1 MKSNL
6 SAREINIYFIY
17 LLLVLICSVWGISWL
32 VFRNYNTNDVTT
44 RSLVYRKAAQER
56 IFLKKQKEALS
67 LIDTAY
73 KAIKIFNPA
82 LNAVYADNDIK
93 NQLRNIKAY
102 YGDNE
107 GAVRY
112 KIFAQT
118 AAFYM
123 MLLDDKKILQKKQ
136 SNVLLFKNQL
146 QKCQIGFK
154 ESQNKMN
161 LKAVLQQSADKN
173 TPQ

>member
-1 MKSNL
+1 MKSKL

-17 LLLVLICSVWGISWL
+17 LLLILLGSVWGISWL
-32 VFRNYNTNDVTT
+32 IFRNYNTNDETI
-44 RSLVYRKAAQER
+44 RALVYKKAAQER

-73 KAIKIFNPA
+73 KAIKVFNPA

-93 NQLRNIKAY
+93 NQLTNIRAY
-102 YGDNE
+102 YSGNE
-107 GAVRY
+107 GDAHY
-112 KIFAQT
+112 KIFSQT
-118 AAFYM
+118 ADFYM
-123 MLLDDKKILQKKQ
+123 MLLYDKKILQKKQ
-136 SNVLLFKNQL
+136 SNVILFKNQL

-161 LKAVLQQSADKN
+161 LKAALQQGVDKN

>member
-1 MKSNL
+1 MKSKQ
-6 SAREINIYFIY
+6 SAREFNIYFIY
-17 LLLVLICSVWGISWL
+17 LLLALIGSVAGISWL
-32 VFRNYNTNDVTT
+32 AFRNYNTNDVTT
-44 RSLVYRKAAQER
+44 RSLVYEKAAKER
-56 IFLKKQKEALS
+56 VFLKKQKEALA
-67 LIDTAY
+67 LIDTTY
-73 KAIKIFNPA
+73 KGIRLFNPA

-93 NQLRNIKAY
+93 NELRNLKAY
-102 YGDNE
+102 YSGSE
-107 GAVRY
+107 GEIQY
-112 KIFAQT
+112 KIFSQT

-123 MLLDDKKILQKKQ
+123 MLLDDKKILEKKH

-161 LKAVLQQSADKN
+161 LKAVLQQGVDKN

>member
-1 MKSNL
+1 M
-6 SAREINIYFIY
+6 
-17 LLLVLICSVWGISWL
+17 
-32 VFRNYNTNDVTT
+32 
-44 RSLVYRKAAQER
+44 
-56 IFLKKQKEALS
+56 S

-123 MLLDDKKILQKKQ
+123 MLLDDKKILQKKK
-136 SNVLLFKNQL
+136 SNVILFKNQL